1 MYFCILEINKFKMN
15 KLARY
20 IIIIAVIAIA
30 LFITWYFSN
39 IIIYILI
46 AAVLSITGRPLVN
59 FFDKLKYGKYFC
71 PHWLSAALSLTT
83 IFFAI
88 FIFLYTFIPMVSSQL
103 QELSSVNISQLV
115 EQISK
120 SLNGLEQQINRLI
133 PAADTFSF
141 NQFLADNLT
150 SYFNFS
156 SISSIF
162 GSVANLLINFVIAI
176 FCIFFITF
184 FFLKEDNLFLTGI
197 TILFPK
203 KYEESITRVLKSINT
218 LLIRYFIGMLIE
230 IICVMTLLVTGLT
243 LFGGLK
249 FSTAMVIAL
258 SAGILNV
265 IPYVGPLVGGILT
278 VIVSLATDANFV
290 TTGNIGIIIPIII
303 IFVIIQLVDNIVFQ
317 PLIYSNSVKSHP
329 LEIFIVLLVAGNIAG
344 ILGMLVAIPA
354 YTVIR
359 VFAKEFL
366 NNLRLVQKLT
376 ENI

>member
-1 MYFCILEINKFKMN
+1 MN
-15 KLARY
+15 RLARY
-20 IIIIAVIAIA
+20 IIIIAVIAIV
-30 LFITWYFSN
+30 LFTAWYFSN

-46 AAVLSITGRPLVN
+46 ASVLSIIGRPIVN
-59 FFDKLKYGKYFC
+59 FFDRIRVGKYFC
-71 PHWLSAALSLTT
+71 PHWLGAALSLAA

-88 FIFLYTFIPMVSSQL
+88 VMFLYTFIPLISSQL

-120 SLNGLEQQINRLI
+120 SMSGLEQQINKLI
-133 PAADTFSF
+133 PGKESFSL
-141 NQFLADNLT
+141 NQFLAENLT

-156 SISSIF
+156 SIGSIF
-162 GSVANLLINFVIAI
+162 GSVANMIINFLIAI

-184 FFLKEDNLFLTGI
+184 FFLKEDSLLLTGI
-197 TILFPK
+197 TVLFPK
-203 KYEESITRVLKSINT
+203 KYEENITRVLKSINT
-218 LLIRYFIGMLIE
+218 LLMRYFIGMLIE
-230 IICVMTLLVTGLT
+230 ITCVMTVLVAGLT

-265 IPYVGPLVGGILT
+265 IPYVGPLVGGVLT
-278 VIVSLATDANFV
+278 VIVSLATDATFI
-290 TTGNIGIIIPIII
+290 TTGNIGIIVPIVI
-303 IFVIIQLVDNIVFQ
+303 IFVIVQLVDNIVFQ

-329 LEIFIVLLVAGNIAG
+329 LENFIVLLVAGNIAG

-366 NNLRLVQKLT
+366 YSFRLVQKLT

>member
-1 MYFCILEINKFKMN
+1 MN
-15 KLARY
+15 RLARY
-20 IIIIAVIAIA
+20 IIIIAVIAIV
-30 LFITWYFSN
+30 LFIAWYFGN

-46 AAVLSITGRPLVN
+46 AAVLSIIGRPLVN
-59 FFDKLKYGKYFC
+59 FFDSIRIGKYSC
-71 PHWLSAALSLTT
+71 PHWLGATLSLTA

-88 FIFLYTFIPMVSSQL
+88 IIFLYTFIPLISSQL

-120 SLNGLEQQINRLI
+120 SMSGLEQQINKLI
-133 PAADTFSF
+133 PGKESFSL
-141 NQFLADNLT
+141 NQFLAENLT

-156 SISSIF
+156 SIGSIF
-162 GSVANLLINFVIAI
+162 GSVANMLINFVIAI

-184 FFLKEDNLFLTGI
+184 FFLKEDNLLLTGI
-197 TILFPK
+197 TVLFPK
-203 KYEESITRVLKSINT
+203 KYEENIIRVLKSINT
-218 LLIRYFIGMLIE
+218 LLMRYFIGMLIE
-230 IICVMTLLVTGLT
+230 IICVITVLVAGLT

-265 IPYVGPLVGGILT
+265 IPYVGPLVGGVLT
-278 VIVSLATDANFV
+278 VIVSLATDANFI
-290 TTGNIGIIIPIII
+290 TTGNIGIIAPIII
-303 IFVIIQLVDNIVFQ
+303 IFVIVQLVDNIVFQ

-329 LEIFIVLLVAGNIAG
+329 LENFIVLLIAGNIAG

-366 NNLRLVQKLT
+366 YNFRLVQKLT

>member
-1 MYFCILEINKFKMN
+1 MN

-20 IIIIAVIAIA
+20 IIITAIIAIA
-30 LFITWYFSN
+30 LFITWYFGN

-46 AAVLSITGRPLVN
+46 AVVLSIIGRPLVN
-59 FFDKLKYGKYFC
+59 FFDKVKFGKYFC
-71 PHWLSAALSLTT
+71 PHWLSAALSLTA
-83 IFFAI
+83 IFFAM
-88 FIFLYTFIPMVSSQL
+88 FILLFTFIPLISSQL
-103 QELSSVNISQLV
+103 QELSAVNIAQLV

-120 SLNGLEQQINRLI
+120 SMSGLEQQINKLI
-133 PAADTFSF
+133 PNTDTFSF
-141 NQFLADNLT
+141 NQFLSENLS

-162 GSVANLLINFVIAI
+162 GSVANMLINFVIAI
-176 FCIFFITF
+176 FCIFFIAF
-184 FFLKEDNLFLTGI
+184 FFLKEDHLLLAGI
-197 TILFPK
+197 TVLFPK
-203 KYEESITRVLKSINT
+203 KYETNIARVLKSINT

-230 IICVMTLLVTGLT
+230 ITCVITFLVAGLT

-265 IPYVGPLVGGILT
+265 IPYVGPLAGGIIT
-278 VIVSLATDANFV
+278 VIVSLATDANFI
-290 TTGNIGIIIPIII
+290 TTGNIGIIVPIIL
-303 IFVIIQLVDNIVFQ
+303 IFVIVQLVDNIVFQ
-317 PLIYSNSVKSHP
+317 PLIYSNSIKSHP
-329 LEIFIVLLVAGNIAG
+329 LENFIVLLIAGNIAG

-366 NNLRLVQKLT
+366 NNFRLVQKLT

>member
-1 MYFCILEINKFKMN
+1 MN

-20 IIIIAVIAIA
+20 IIIIAIIAIA

-46 AAVLSITGRPLVN
+46 AAVLSIIGRPMVN

-71 PHWLSAALSLTT
+71 PHWLSATLSLTT
-83 IFFAI
+83 IFLIIFTVLYI
-88 FIFLYTFIPMVSSQL
+88 FIPLLSSQL
-103 QELSSVNISQLV
+103 QELSAVNTSQLV
-115 EQISK
+115 QQISK

-141 NQFLADNLT
+141 NQFLSDNLT

-162 GSVANLLINFVIAI
+162 GSVANMLINFVIAI

-184 FFLKEDNLFLTGI
+184 FFLKEDNLLLTII
-197 TILFPK
+197 TVLFPK
-203 KYEESITRVLKSINT
+203 KYEENITRVLKSINT
-218 LLIRYFIGMLIE
+218 LLIRYFIGILIE
-230 IICVMTLLVTGLT
+230 ITCVMTLLVTGLT
-243 LFGGLK
+243 LFGDLK

-258 SAGILNV
+258 LAGILNV

-278 VIVSLATDANFV
+278 VVVSLATDANFI

-303 IFVIIQLVDNIVFQ
+303 IFVTVQLVDNIVFQ

-329 LEIFIVLLVAGNIAG
+329 LEIFIVLLIAGNIAG

-366 NNLRLVQKLT
+366 NNFRLVQKLT

>member
-1 MYFCILEINKFKMN
+1 MN

-46 AAVLSITGRPLVN
+46 AAVLSIIGRPLVN
-59 FFDKLKYGKYFC
+59 FFDKLKFGKYFC
-71 PHWLSAALSLTT
+71 PHWFSAALSLTT

-88 FIFLYTFIPMVSSQL
+88 FIFLYTFIPLISSQL
-103 QELSSVNISQLV
+103 QELSTVNISQLV
-115 EQISK
+115 GQISK
-120 SLNGLEQQINRLI
+120 SLNGLEEQINKLI
-133 PAADTFSF
+133 PDKDTFSI
-141 NQFLADNLT
+141 NQFLTENLA

-156 SISSIF
+156 SIGSIF
-162 GSVANLLINFVIAI
+162 GSVANMIINFVIAI
-176 FCIFFITF
+176 FCVFFITF
-184 FFLKEDNLFLTGI
+184 FFLKEDNLLLTGI

-203 KYEESITRVLKSINT
+203 KYEENIARVLKSINT

-230 IICVMTLLVTGLT
+230 IICVMTFLVIGLT

-249 FSTAMVIAL
+249 FSTAVVIAL

-278 VIVSLATDANFV
+278 VIVSLATDANFI
-290 TTGNIGIIIPIII
+290 TTGNIGIIVPIII
-303 IFVIIQLVDNIVFQ
+303 IFVVVQLIDNIVLQ

-329 LEIFIVLLVAGNIAG
+329 LENFIVLLIAGNIAG

-366 NNLRLVQKLT
+366 HNFRLVQKLT

>member
-1 MYFCILEINKFKMN
+1 MN

-20 IIIIAVIAIA
+20 IIIIAAIAIV

-46 AAVLSITGRPLVN
+46 AAVLSIIGRPLVN
-59 FFDKLKYGKYFC
+59 FFDKLKFGKYFC

-83 IFFAI
+83 IFFVI
-88 FIFLYTFIPMVSSQL
+88 FIFLYTFIPLISSQL
-103 QELSSVNISQLV
+103 QELSAVNISQLV

-120 SLNGLEQQINRLI
+120 SLNGLEQQINKLI
-133 PAADTFSF
+133 PGKDTFSF
-141 NQFLADNLT
+141 NQFLAENLT

-184 FFLKEDNLFLTGI
+184 FFLKEDNLLLTGL
-197 TILFPK
+197 TVMFPK
-203 KYEESITRVLKSINT
+203 KYEENVPRVLKSINT

-230 IICVMTLLVTGLT
+230 ITCVMTLLVTGLT
-243 LFGGLK
+243 FFGGLK

-265 IPYVGPLVGGILT
+265 IPYVGPIAGGIIT

-290 TTGNIGIIIPIII
+290 TTGNIDIIIPIII
-303 IFVIIQLVDNIVFQ
+303 IFVIVQIVDNIVFQ
-317 PLIYSNSVKSHP
+317 PFIYSNSVKSHP
-329 LEIFIVLLVAGNIAG
+329 LENFIVLLVAGNIAG

-366 NNLRLVQKLT
+366 NNFRLVQKLT